1 MEREVQWAKAGVKDA
16 KRHPFAHMAGRAL
29 IREQTKQLGHRLG
42 IAARLDIDQRI
53 QDLKLSGLGPKRE
66 LQIADCKCR

>member
-1 MEREVQWAKAGVKDA
+1 
-16 KRHPFAHMAGRAL
+16 
-29 IREQTKQLGHRLG
+29 LG

-53 QDLKLSGLGPKRE
+53 QDLKVSGLGPKRE